1 MSKYQIV
8 VSQDQNNNFAMSEI
22 AHKNLDLG
30 YLYFIYEERVFKTI
44 KIKNKDGIFLAYSNN
59 GVEKLA
65 NDDISYLKSIKTI
78 NLLTFKE
85 AYEMFFYKANIDDK
99 DKNDVINNIVRV
111 FKVVCGTMNSKQ
123 TSSDLIK
130 MNIDCDG
137 SMCFNKVLNHLVDE
151 INTNL

>member
-1 MSKYQIV
+1 MNKYQIV

-30 YLYFIYEERVFKTI
+30 YLYFIYE
-44 KIKNKDGIFLAYSNN
+44 DGIFLAYSNN

-78 NLLTFKE
+78 NLLIFKE